1 MKRHL
6 FTPTVKLAEL
16 LDDNP
21 QLVLLLSRWN
31 IPLGFGEKTVAEVC
45 AEQGVSPVFFLIV
58 CRIYSDRCYLPDEET
73 LSMVE
78 MDDMIRYLHASHIY
92 YLQDRIPHI
101 GNHLQHIVEQCEPV
115 YRSMIRR
122 FYDAYCHEVEE
133 HFKYEEETVFPYI
146 RALME
151 GAAPSGYRIR
161 DFQKNH
167 SNIEDKLH
175 DLRNILIKYLPAE
188 LSPADRISITIDTYR
203 LSEDVE
209 RHSVIEEQVLVPAVM
224 LMERKR
230 DGKGA

>member
-1 MKRHL
+1 MKTHL
-6 FTPTVKLAEL
+6 FTHTVKLAEL
-16 LDDNP
+16 LDANP

-31 IPLGFGEKTVAEVC
+31 IPLGFGEKTVAKVC
-45 AEQGVSPVFFLIV
+45 AEQGVSPGFFLIV
-58 CRIYSDRCYLPDEET
+58 CRIYSDRRYLPDEET
-73 LSMVE
+73 LSLVE

-115 YRSMIRR
+115 YRGMIRR
-122 FYDAYCHEVEE
+122 FFDAYCREVEE

-146 RALME
+146 RELME